1 MSITSEPSK
10 VSLVSEESAV
20 LRTQRSPPRVKATME
35 LSGDGVMFMS
45 SLETGN
51 GSAPICDA
59 AQKQHAATATISL
72 FQSISC
78 KNNEKTPT
86 VTQETCLIKSREEQE
101 RGGTKITSQVA
112 IYGY

>member
-1 MSITSEPSK
+1 MKKFALTLLLMCAAGGAMAQSVSK
-10 VSLVSEESAV
+10 PDPNFYVYLCFGH
-20 LRTQRSPPRVKATME
+20 TM
-35 LSGDGVMFMS
+35 L
-45 SLETGN
+45 
-51 GSAPICDA
+51 CDA

-78 KNNEKTPT
+78 KNNEKSST